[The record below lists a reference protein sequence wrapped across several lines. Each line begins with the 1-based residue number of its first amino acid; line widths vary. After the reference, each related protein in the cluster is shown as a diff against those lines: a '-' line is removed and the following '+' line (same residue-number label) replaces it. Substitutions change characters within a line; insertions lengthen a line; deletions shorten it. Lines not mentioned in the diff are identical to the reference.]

1 MNTYNKIVLTFFFQT
16 ISLVNF
22 SDYYV
27 YVVIK
32 IIHVPNIG
40 SVDEPPPILIP
51 ADLGFPPKTPP
62 SPNEAAFVVVK
73 VSPRPPPPLR
83 RPGKALKIQ

>member
-1 MNTYNKIVLTFFFQT
+1 MKKIVVTFFFFNVFGSFFAYT
-16 ISLVNF
+16 GVWYL
-22 SDYYV
+22 
-27 YVVIK
+27 K
-32 IIHVPNIG
+32 IYLPIIG
-40 SVDEPPPILIP
+40 SVPPPILIP
-51 ADLGFPPKTPP
+51 ADLGFPPPKTPP